1 MKAIVVS
8 ERDNVATALTD
19 LEAQESVD
27 VRIGETVRTVLVLEP
42 IPFGYKFA
50 ICNISAAQDIVKY
63 GKSIGKSKMTI
74 DTGKLVHNHN
84 VE

>member
-19 LEAQESVD
+19 IDAEDKVE
-27 VRIGETVRTVLVLEP
+27 VRIGETVCTVLVLEP

-50 ICNISAAQDIVKY
+50 TCDISAGHDIIKY

-74 DTGKLVHNHN
+74 DTGMLVHNHN

>member
-19 LEAQESVD
+19 IEALESVD
-27 VRIGETVRTVLVLEP
+27 VRIGETVCTILVLEP
-42 IPFGYKFA
+42 IPFGFKFA
-50 ICNISAAQDIVKY
+50 ICNISAVHDIVKY